1 MARSHRRLPKRA
13 QRGAIA
19 VEFALVLPL
28 LAALLMVIITAGLGY
43 NRSLG
48 VGEGVREGAR
58 FGATL
63 DSATWS
69 GAVVQQHTIDATA
82 LNVSGQPVV
91 VTSAMVCTQLV
102 RAPATVVSSAIGATC
117 GPASNAP
124 ANPAGVS
131 AGTCLV
137 KVWAR
142 ITVSLT
148 FILIPPQDIIVNRQ
162 SVSLYERGTC

>member
-1 MARSHRRLPKRA
+1 MARTRRRLSA
-13 QRGAIA
+13 HSENGAIA

-43 NRSLG
+43 NRTLG

-69 GAVVQQHTIDATA
+69 ASVVQQHTIDATA
-82 LNVSGQPVV
+82 LNVSGQPAV

-102 RAPATVVSSAIGATC
+102 RAPATVVSGIYGTDC
-117 GPASNAP
+117 GPASSAP
-124 ANPAGVS
+124 ANPTGVS

-142 ITVSLT
+142 ITVGLT
-148 FILIPPQDIIVNRQ
+148 FILIPSQNITVNRQ

>member
-1 MARSHRRLPKRA
+1 MARTRRRLSAHFEK
-13 QRGAIA
+13 GAIA

-43 NRSLG
+43 NRTLG

-63 DSATWS
+63 DSASWS
-69 GAVVQQHTIDATA
+69 ASVVQQHTIDATA
-82 LNVSGQPVV
+82 LNVSGQPAV

-102 RAPATVVSSAIGATC
+102 RVPTVVAGIYGADC
-117 GPASNAP
+117 GPASSAP

-142 ITVSLT
+142 ITVGLT
-148 FILIPPQDIIVNRQ
+148 FILIPSQNITVNRQ